1 MSKRDYYDVLGVGK
15 DASKEEIKKSYRKLA
30 RKYHPDVN
38 KEEDAADKFKEAKE
52 AYEVLSNEQKRTQY
66 DQFGHAGAQGQGFGG
81 FGGGAQDFGGFGD
94 IFDMFFG
101 GGGRRRDP
109 NAPQQGADLQYTMVL
124 DFEEAIFGKE
134 TDINIPKEE
143 TCDTCEGSGAKPGTK
158 TKTCSHCNGSG
169 QLNMEQNTPFG
180 KVVNRRVC
188 HHCNGTGK
196 IIPEKCNTCGGT
208 GKVKKNKT
216 IHISIPA
223 GIDEGQQIRVSGK
236 GEPGV
241 NGGPAGDLYVVI
253 KVKPH
258 EFYEREGDHIYCELP
273 VTFTQAALGDEIEV
287 PTVHGKVMLKIPA
300 GTQTGKIFRLK
311 GKGAPNVRGYGYGD
325 QHVQIRIVTP
335 KKLTDRQKELLR
347 EFNEIG
353 GNEATDE
360 QEGSFFQRFKKAFK
374 GD

>member
-1 MSKRDYYDVLGVGK
+1 MSKRDYYDVLGVSK
-15 DASKEEIKKSYRKLA
+15 DASKEEIKKTYRKLA

-38 KEEDAADKFKEAKE
+38 KEEGAADKFKEVKE
-52 AYEVLSNEQKRTQY
+52 AYEVLSDEQKRAQY

-109 NAPQQGADLQYTMVL
+109 NAPQQGADLQYTVTL

-134 TDINIPKEE
+134 MDISIPKEE
-143 TCDTCEGSGAKPGTK
+143 TCETCHGSGAKPGTK
-158 TKTCSHCNGSG
+158 TETCSHCHGSG
-169 QLNMEQNTPFG
+169 QLNTEQNTPFG

-188 HHCNGTGK
+188 NYCHGTGK
-196 IIPEKCNTCGGT
+196 IIPEKCRTCGGSGT
-208 GKVKKNKT
+208 VKKQKK

-236 GEPGV
+236 GEAGV
-241 NGGPAGDLYVVI
+241 NGGPAGDLYVVVR
-253 KVKPH
+253 VKTH
-258 EFYEREGDHIYCELP
+258 EFYEREGDHIFCELP
-273 VTFTQAALGDEIEV
+273 ITFTQAALGDEVEV

-300 GTQTGKIFRLK
+300 GTQTGKTFRLK
-311 GKGAPNVRGYGYGD
+311 GKGAPNVRGYGHGD
-325 QHVQIRIVTP
+325 QHVKVRIVTP

-353 GNEATDE
+353 GNDATDE

-374 GD
+374 SE